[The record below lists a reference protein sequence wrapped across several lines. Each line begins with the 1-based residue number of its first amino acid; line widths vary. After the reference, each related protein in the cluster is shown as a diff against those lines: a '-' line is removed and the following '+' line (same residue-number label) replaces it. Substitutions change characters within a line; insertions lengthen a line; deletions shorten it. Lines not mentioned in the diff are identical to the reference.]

1 MSDTIINLT
10 NVITILLLLVGAF
23 FMLAGTIGFV
33 RFPDFYSRMHATGK
47 CDTLGEGLMLV
58 ALIVYGGA
66 TFVSMKILFLIMFI
80 LLANP
85 TSTHAIAKAA
95 YDVGLEPWRKLD
107 DRVEWLNADD
117 TGNTS
122 TTSTTDNTGNS
133 GESRAEED
141 GGGER

>member
-1 MSDTIINLT
+1 MSDTTTIT
-10 NVITILLLLVGAF
+10 NVITVVFLLTGAF

-66 TFVSMKILFLIMFI
+66 TFVSVKILFLIMFI

-107 DRVEWLNADD
+107 DRVEWMNTGDTSD
-117 TGNTS
+117 TGNIS
-122 TTSTTDNTGNS
+122 NTGNS
-133 GESRAEED
+133 GEGRAD
-141 GGGER
+141 QDRGEGR

>member
-1 MSDTIINLT
+1 MSDTTTIINVLT
-10 NVITILLLLVGAF
+10 VMLLLIGAF

-58 ALIVYGGA
+58 ALIIYGGA
-66 TFVSMKILFLIMFI
+66 TFVSVKILFLIVFI

-107 DRVEWLNADD
+107 DEVVWLNAGNGD
-117 TGNTS
+117 TDKTGDTS
-122 TTSTTDNTGNS
+122 EGRT
-133 GESRAEED
+133 RED
-141 GGGER
+141 GGEVR

>member
-1 MSDTIINLT
+1 MSDTTTIT
-10 NVITILLLLVGAF
+10 NVLTVMLLLVGAF
-23 FMLAGTIGFV
+23 FMLAGTIGFI

-58 ALIVYGGA
+58 ALIIYGGA
-66 TFVSMKILFLIMFI
+66 TFVSVKILFLIIFI

-107 DRVEWLNADD
+107 DEVVWLNA
-117 TGNTS
+117 GNGD
-122 TTSTTDNTGNS
+122 TDNTGNTGNTGNTS
-133 GESRAEED
+133 KDRTKED
-141 GGGER
+141 GGEVR

>member
-1 MSDTIINLT
+1 MSDTTTIT
-10 NVITILLLLVGAF
+10 NVITVVLLLTGAF

-66 TFVSMKILFLIMFI
+66 TFVSVKILFLIMFI

-95 YDVGLEPWRKLD
+95 YDVGLEPWRKPD
-107 DRVEWLNADD
+107 DRVQWLNTDD
-117 TGNTS
+117 TNNIS
-122 TTSTTDNTGNS
+122 NTGNS
-133 GESRAEED
+133 GEGRVDED
-141 GGGER
+141 GGEGR

>member
-10 NVITILLLLVGAF
+10 NVITILLLLIGAF

-66 TFVSMKILFLIMFI
+66 TFVSVKILFLIMFI

-95 YDVGLEPWRKLD
+95 YDVGLEPWRKPD
-107 DRVEWLNADD
+107 DRVEWLDN
-117 TGNTS
+117 GNT
-122 TTSTTDNTGNS
+122 
-133 GESRAEED
+133 D
-141 GGGER
+141 GGRDDQDGGCER

>member
-1 MSDTIINLT
+1 MSDTTTIT
-10 NVITILLLLVGAF
+10 NVITVILLLVGAF

-66 TFVSMKILFLIMFI
+66 TFVSVKILFLIMFI

-107 DRVEWLNADD
+107 DRVEWMNTGD

-122 TTSTTDNTGNS
+122 NTGNS
-133 GESRAEED
+133 GEGRAGEDGED
-141 GGGER
+141 GGEGR

>member
-1 MSDTIINLT
+1 MSDTTTIINVLT
-10 NVITILLLLVGAF
+10 VMLLLIGAF

-58 ALIVYGGA
+58 ALIIYGGA
-66 TFVSMKILFLIMFI
+66 TFVSVKILFLIIFI

-107 DRVEWLNADD
+107 DEVAWLNA
-117 TGNTS
+117 GNGD
-122 TTSTTDNTGNS
+122 TDNTGNTDNTS
-133 GESRAEED
+133 KDRTRED
-141 GGGER
+141 GGDVR

>member
-1 MSDTIINLT
+1 MSDTTTIINVLT
-10 NVITILLLLVGAF
+10 VMLLLIGAF

-58 ALIVYGGA
+58 ALIIYGGA
-66 TFVSMKILFLIMFI
+66 TFVSVKILFLIVFI

-107 DRVEWLNADD
+107 DEVVWLNA
-117 TGNTS
+117 GNGD
-122 TTSTTDNTGNS
+122 TDNTGDTS
-133 GESRAEED
+133 EDRAGEDR
-141 GGGER
+141 GEVR

>member
-10 NVITILLLLVGAF
+10 NVITVLLLLVGAF

-58 ALIVYGGA
+58 GLIVYGGA
-66 TFVSMKILFLIMFI
+66 TFVSVKILFLIMFI

-107 DRVEWLNADD
+107 DRVEWLD
-117 TGNTS
+117 TGNT
-122 TTSTTDNTGNS
+122 DDG
-133 GESRAEED
+133 RDDQD
-141 GGGER
+141 GGEER

>member
-10 NVITILLLLVGAF
+10 NVITVLLLLVGAF

-58 ALIVYGGA
+58 GLIVYGGA
-66 TFVSMKILFLIMFI
+66 TFVSVKILFLILFI

-107 DRVEWLNADD
+107 DRVEWLD
-117 TGNTS
+117 TGNT
-122 TTSTTDNTGNS
+122 DDG
-133 GESRAEED
+133 RDDQD
-141 GGGER
+141 GGEER

>member
-1 MSDTIINLT
+1 MSDTTTIINVLT
-10 NVITILLLLVGAF
+10 VMLLLIGAF

-58 ALIVYGGA
+58 ALIIYGGA
-66 TFVSMKILFLIMFI
+66 TFVSVKILFLIVFI

-107 DRVEWLNADD
+107 DEVVWLNA
-117 TGNTS
+117 GNGD
-122 TTSTTDNTGNS
+122 TDNTGNTS
-133 GESRAEED
+133 EDRAGED
-141 GGGER
+141 GGEVR

>member
-1 MSDTIINLT
+1 MSDTTMITNMLT
-10 NVITILLLLVGAF
+10 ITLLLVGVF

-66 TFVSMKILFLIMFI
+66 TFVSVKILFLITFI

-95 YDVGLEPWRKLD
+95 YDVGLEPWRCFD
-107 DRVEWLNADD
+107 SEEVAWLNTDN
-117 TGNTS
+117 TGNTGNVS
-122 TTSTTDNTGNS
+122 NTGNS
-133 GESRAEED
+133 GEGRAGED
-141 GGGER
+141 GGEGR

>member
-10 NVITILLLLVGAF
+10 NVITILLLLIGAF

-66 TFVSMKILFLIMFI
+66 TFVSVKILFLIMFI

-107 DRVEWLNADD
+107 DRVEWLDA
-117 TGNTS
+117 GNT
-122 TTSTTDNTGNS
+122 D
-133 GESRAEED
+133 D
-141 GGGER
+141 GGDYQDGGEER